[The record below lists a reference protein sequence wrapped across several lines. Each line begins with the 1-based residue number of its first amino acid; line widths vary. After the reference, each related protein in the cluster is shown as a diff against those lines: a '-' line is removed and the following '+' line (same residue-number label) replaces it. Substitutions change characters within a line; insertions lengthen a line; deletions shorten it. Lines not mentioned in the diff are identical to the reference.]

1 MYLFLKSINNRSA
14 SLHLSHVY
22 LQLTTGGNNLKM
34 FVQIVQ
40 PFPAAVQQCS
50 SAAVQQCSAL
60 MSSYLDALSAGWSW

>member
-14 SLHLSHVY
+14 STPLVSYHVY
-22 LQLTTGGNNLKM
+22 LQPTTGGNNLKM

-50 SAAVQQCSAL
+50 SAAVQCTDVL
-60 MSSYLDALSAGWSW
+60 ILGCT